1 MNVRIYPCTLNG
13 DVEAPASKS
22 GSLRA
27 FFAAAFSD
35 KPCDIVLSATSEDI
49 KATISCLVSLGA
61 KIEKKGDVYRVTPI
75 KTPKNALF
83 DCGESGSTF
92 RFLLPVVAA
101 LGAGGAFTGRGRLPE
116 RPIGELLSALGGCS
130 FSSKKLPFIMNG
142 KLCGGVFT
150 LPGNVSSQYVTGLLF
165 ALPLVGGEIL
175 LFTPLESK
183 SYVNLTARVLESF
196 GVRVIETENGYKTE
210 GRYRSPARYVVEGD
224 WSNAA
229 FFIVA
234 SAIGNLVRV
243 KNLSSDTA
251 QGDSAIKNLLLGFK
265 SRGTVIDAGDVP
277 DLVPALS
284 VAAAYS
290 CSPTR
295 IQNAARLRLKECDR
309 LHAVAH
315 NLTALGVKAEEFPD
329 GLLIEGKGGVN
340 GGTVSSFNDHRIVM
354 SFAIAATK
362 AAAPVVI
369 EGAEAVN
376 KSYPSFFEE
385 FKKLGGKFDVV

>member
-1 MNVRIYPCTLNG
+1 MNVKIYPCTLNG
-13 DVEAPASKS
+13 DVNAPASKS
-22 GSLRA
+22 AAHRA
-27 FFAAAFSD
+27 FIAAALSD
-35 KPCDIVLSATSEDI
+35 KPCEIVLSASSEDI
-49 KATISCLVSLGA
+49 EATVSCLVSLGA
-61 KIEKKGDVYRVTPI
+61 KIEKEGDVYRVMPI
-75 KTPKNALF
+75 KTPKSGVF
-83 DCGESGSTF
+83 DCGESGSTL

-101 LGAGGAFTGRGRLPE
+101 LGAGGTFTGRGRLPE
-116 RPIGELLSALGGCS
+116 RPVKSLISALSGCE
-130 FSSKKLPFIMNG
+130 FSSEKLPFSING
-142 KLCGGVFT
+142 KLRGGKFF
-150 LPGNVSSQYVTGLLF
+150 LPGDVSSQYVTGLLF
-165 ALPLVGGEIL
+165 ALPLVGGEIVL
-175 LFTPLESK
+175 SSLLESK
-183 SYVNLTARVLESF
+183 SYVNLTARVLENF
-196 GVRVIETENGYKTE
+196 GVRVIETDNGYKTK
-210 GRYRSPARYVVEGD
+210 GSYCAPAHYVVEGD

-243 KNLSSDTA
+243 KNLSTDSA
-251 QGDSAIKNLLLGFK
+251 QGDSAIRKLLLGFK
-265 SRGTVIDAGDVP
+265 SSGTVIDAGDVP

-290 CSPTR
+290 SSPTR
-295 IQNAARLRLKECDR
+295 IENAARLRLKESDR

-315 NLTALGVKAEEFPD
+315 NLNALGVTVQELPD
-329 GLLIEGKGGVN
+329 GLIIEGKGGVN

-362 AAAPVVI
+362 ASSPVVI